1 MAEQKLTARQE
12 KLVLNIFNGMS
23 QHDAYIQAGYSRKQS
38 PATIDRNACALL
50 KNNKVLTRL
59 AELREEARLPDVVSF
74 GERQRVLTEITRARM
89 TDFMTCGADGTWMH
103 DIGGETLNTAALKR
117 VDTTTMP
124 YGDKKDDLSVILTK
138 VELISPIEAIKE
150 LNKMDG
156 VYTPDPLVNNDNRTF
171 NIVVMNEEQ
180 KGLVKRLIDGERTN
194 RPESNKSI

>member
-1 MAEQKLTARQE
+1 MAEQKLTTRQE
-12 KLVLNIFNGMS
+12 NFVLNIFNGMS
-23 QHDAYIQAGYSRKQS
+23 QYEAFLKAGYSGKSSR
-38 PATIDRNACALL
+38 AVIDVNASKLS
-50 KNNKVLTRL
+50 KKTKIVLSL
-59 AELREEARLPDVVSF
+59 AELRKEAKLPDVASF

-103 DIGGETLNTAALKR
+103 DIGEETLNTAALKR

-138 VELISPIEAIKE
+138 VELINPIEAIKE

-156 VYTPDPLVNNDNRTF
+156 VYAPDPLVNNDNRTF